1 MSSLSPKLIL
11 TVALLLVVSGL
22 SAADD
27 PFAPDAGDKPDV
39 GGAKPG
45 APPAAK
51 PTEKTKPGADKPDL
65 EAGLPEGP
73 ERNPVVLA
81 IRDSKPS
88 KPDELMFAVQT
99 LVDIGRV
106 DEAKV
111 YLKKLVATAPQRDT
125 LVSFHDKYGS
135 AFFYRLL
142 RDHRLKPE
150 GEPFARS
157 VLDAAYAAA
166 RDPALLQTLVKQLND
181 PAPLARDQ
189 ALDKLR
195 AADTAV
201 LPPIFAALSDRNRA
215 AEQPR
220 LRAALVALGPGLIDP
235 LLAVLDSADAT
246 LRVQVMDVLGQFR
259 TPRAIPLLIGPSL
272 AADTPAE
279 VREAAKQ
286 TLLQI
291 VGKQPSRYEAEQFL
305 YRRAKGFFDGDLP
318 AKPDDDDQITMWQ
331 WDEQQKTCVARHYP
345 AAQAGLMLAARLAR
359 DLYRMAPEN
368 VDFRRLF
375 LTTNLQFAQ
384 LERGLDRPLPQGQGT
399 TYAEAAALGTGVVE
413 DLLVYALEKG
423 YAPAAQAAVQILG
436 ERGQASLLRADGGR
450 PRALALALQSADR
463 RVRLAAARAIMHI
476 DPQAPYAGS
485 SALPETLA
493 YLIRSVGARRVL
505 VAHPRTERAQSLVGF
520 LNQIGFAADSARTG
534 NEVFQ
539 RASTD
544 PDYEFVMLSDGIDKP
559 SASETI
565 QMLRRDPRTS
575 GLPVGL
581 MAREET
587 LEKAELSAEH
597 DRLVLAFPRPH
608 DTQTMGYEA
617 TRLAQLSG
625 RATTTRDERVAQAQE
640 ALDYLVR
647 MAQAP
652 REYGFYDLLRHEA
665 AIQAALALPQLSGQA
680 ATVLGWLGSPSAQ
693 RALVTFAGQT
703 ARPVAARQAA
713 AKAFAFAVQRHG
725 VLLTREEV
733 LQQYERY
740 NQSATEDE
748 ETQQLLA
755 SLLDAIESRSKK
767 PQPGAAP
774 AAAEQPAPPGADA
787 ADGAPPAKPPLA
799 AGEPEPSTKDP

>member
-1 MSSLSPKLIL
+1 MSCLSPKLIL
-11 TVALLLVVSGL
+11 TVALLLVTSGL
-22 SAADD
+22 PAAED
-27 PFAPDAGDKPDV
+27 PFAPEAGDKPDV

-51 PTEKTKPGADKPDL
+51 PAEKAKPGGEKLDL
-65 EAGLPEGP
+65 ETGLPEGP

-111 YLKKLVATAPQRDT
+111 YLKKLVAAAPQRET

-135 AFFYRLL
+135 ALFYRLL

-157 VLDAAYAAA
+157 VLDAAYATA
-166 RDPALLQTLVKQLND
+166 RDPALLKTLVKQLND

-195 AADTAV
+195 AADSAV
-201 LPPIFAALSDRNRA
+201 LPPICEALSDRNRA
-215 AEQPR
+215 AEHPR
-220 LRAALVALGPGLIDP
+220 LRAALVALGPTMIDP
-235 LLAVLDSADAT
+235 LLAALDCADAT
-246 LRVQVMDVLGQFR
+246 LRVQVLNVLGQFR
-259 TPRAIPLLIGPSL
+259 TSRAIPLLIGPSL

-279 VREAAKQ
+279 VRAAAKQ
-286 TLLQI
+286 ALLQI
-291 VGKQPSRYEAEQFL
+291 VGKQPSQYEAEQFL

-318 AKPDDDDQITMWQ
+318 AQPDEDDKIAMWQ
-331 WDEQQKTCVARHYP
+331 WDEQQKTCVSRHYP
-345 AAQAGLMLAARLAR
+345 ATQAGLILAARLAR

-368 VDFRRLF
+368 ADFRRLF
-375 LTTNLQFAQ
+375 LATNLQFAQ
-384 LERGLDRPLPQGQGT
+384 LEHGLDRPLPEDPGT
-399 TYAEAAALGTGVVE
+399 AYAQAAALGTGVLE

-450 PRALALALQSADR
+450 PRALVLALQCPDR
-463 RVRLAAARAIMHI
+463 RVRLAAARAIIRI
-476 DPQAPYAGS
+476 DPKSAYAGS

-493 YLIRSVGARRVL
+493 YLVRTAGSRRVL
-505 VAHPRTERAQSLVGF
+505 VAHPRMERAQSLVGF
-520 LNQIGFAADSARTG
+520 LNKIGFDADSARTG
-534 NEVFQ
+534 NEVF
-539 RASTD
+539 RLASTN

-581 MAREET
+581 MAREDT
-587 LEKAELSAEH
+587 LGKAEQSAEQ

-617 TRLAQLSG
+617 TRLAELSG
-625 RATTTRDERVAQAQE
+625 RATTTRDERVEQAQE
-640 ALDYLVR
+640 ALDYLGR
-647 MAQAP
+647 LAQAP
-652 REYGFYDLLRHEA
+652 REYAFYDLLRHEA
-665 AIQAALALPQLSGQA
+665 AIRAALSLPQFSVTA
-680 ATVLGWLGSPSAQ
+680 ATVLGWLGSPAAQ
-693 RALVTFAGQT
+693 RALVTFAGQI

-713 AKAFAFAVQRHG
+713 AKAFAFAVQQHG

-733 LQQYERY
+733 AQQYERY

-748 ETQQLLA
+748 ETQQVLA
-755 SLLDAIESRSKK
+755 SLLDVIESRSKK
-767 PQPGAAP
+767 SKPGAVPAP
-774 AAAEQPAPPGADA
+774 AENPAASGARAPDGSRPAEPPSAQEA
-787 ADGAPPAKPPLA
+787 
-799 AGEPEPSTKDP
+799 PEPPTKDQ